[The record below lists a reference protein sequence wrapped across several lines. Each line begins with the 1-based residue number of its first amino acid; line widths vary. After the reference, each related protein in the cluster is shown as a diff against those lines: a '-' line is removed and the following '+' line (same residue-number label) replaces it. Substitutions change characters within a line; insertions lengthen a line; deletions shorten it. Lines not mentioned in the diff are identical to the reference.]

1 MTKTVLQIESIEA
14 TDLIDRLNRM
24 ESAITALSTNSQP
37 SSTVPEILS
46 GYITRR
52 EVAKLFQI
60 SLVTVHDWTK
70 KGILQA
76 YKIANRVYY
85 KQSEVESSLTKKGG
99 LYGAN

>member
-14 TDLIDRLNRM
+14 NDLINRLDRM
-24 ESAITALSTNSQP
+24 ESAITALSGSPQQTA
-37 SSTVPEILS
+37 PEILS